1 MTPPDSMSGLGSE
14 FDDFLFAVI
23 GEDRNGMPLNVVSVL
38 ARVNQ
43 DPWQEAASL
52 AALSPEMAARR
63 LGSLLAALPGPTLQQ
78 KSAET
83 LAVRLVALLPRR
95 KTPNTRPSV
104 QELGAASSTAR
115 PQADR
120 IDVDRNRV
128 LGQSLFGVEGG
139 CLDATV
145 DDSNHRVEN
154 RNDDEQPCATDA
166 LQLTNA
172 VDHVLLPYVG
182 PTVPSQTLPKTSAK

>member
-1 MTPPDSMSGLGSE
+1 MRSEIEMTPPDSMSGLGSE

-115 PQADR
+115 PQAVVNA
-120 IDVDRNRV
+120 ILIAVYV
-128 LGQSLFGVEGG
+128 ILSLGIQFFLARPDPAV
-139 CLDATV
+139 
-145 DDSNHRVEN
+145 
-154 RNDDEQPCATDA
+154 
-166 LQLTNA
+166 LTNA
-172 VDHVLLPYVG
+172 VDVPAG